1 MDCRTVREVILMK
14 RFYKTIE
21 NGYLASI
28 GVGYDGDEITK
39 REFDEIMQAIQN
51 RPEAPAGYYYRMLPD
66 LTWELHEAPPEETDP
81 EISDEEALSIILGGE
96 TA

>member
-1 MDCRTVREVILMK
+1 MS

-21 NGYLASI
+21 NGYLTSI

-39 REFDEIMQAIQN
+39 QEFDEITKVIQN
-51 RPEAPAGYYYRMLPD
+51 RPEAPEGRIYRLLPD
-66 LTWELHEAPPEETDP
+66 LTWELHELPPEETDP
-81 EISDEEALSIILGGE
+81 EISDEEALTIILGGE